1 MKLLRTFCVPLT
13 NYCTGGCAYCIQ
25 DIRLKG
31 IKDTDEYLH
40 ASLLRFR
47 KLIKSI
53 KDNFEVLNQVYY
65 MQMHLMGG
73 ELLESP
79 EWFQNELVD
88 ILIEEHIW
96 DYVQVKIFTN
106 GKNIMTA
113 PLVLRTVKHEHLRNI
128 EWLVHVLNYRKYSYK
143 QLCDWYDSILPHKV
157 FIVIITPQ
165 EFNFLNAWSDIPKEW
180 PVPIFFNSAKGHS
193 KEEGFNHVYPD
204 RQKLC
209 IHIQNKTPYVV
220 NNQLS
225 PNNYL
230 LRRMRYICFELL
242 KHGSTP
248 ISTCI
253 PEGYSLCCGHLE
265 LPKNF
270 KDKDKD
276 YVCDA
281 MRGINDETLK
291 LEYCEDCLAPEGYLI
306 QILYEDDFNSGEI
319 VKVLRKIEELIPPHS
334 IYPKE

>member
-13 NYCTGGCAYCIQ
+13 NYCTGGCTYCIQ

-40 ASLLRFR
+40 MSLLRFR

-106 GKNIMTA
+106 GKNIMTS
-113 PLVLRTVKHEHLRNI
+113 PLVLRTVKHEHLQNI
-128 EWLVHVLNYRKYSYK
+128 EWLVHILNYRKYSYK
-143 QLCDWYDSILPHKV
+143 QLCDWYGSILPHGV

-165 EFNFLNAWSDIPKEW
+165 EFNFLDKWSDIPKEW
-180 PVPIFFNSAKGHS
+180 PVPIFFNSV
-193 KEEGFNHVYPD
+193 KEHIAGRLNHIYPA

-209 IHIQNKTPYVV
+209 IHIQNKTPYIV

-225 PNNYL
+225 SNNYL
-230 LRRMRYICFELL
+230 AGKMRYICFELL
-242 KHGSTP
+242 KHGSTA

-253 PEGYSLCCGHLE
+253 PGGYSLCCGHLY

-270 KDKDKD
+270 KNKNKD

-291 LEYCEDCLAPEGYLI
+291 LEYCKDCLAPEGYLI
-306 QILYEDDFNSGEI
+306 QILYGDKFNSQEI
-319 VKVLRKIEELIPPHS
+319 INTLRRIEELIPPHS
-334 IYPKE
+334 IFPKE